1 MRDNY
6 LKYLDGVG
14 WSLYTTAVSN
24 MGLLP
29 SDPNERKLYLLGL
42 QIAGDFGATIAV
54 PIVVFVLLG
63 RWLDEKYLAS
73 PRYTILAFILAAALS
88 ARIIYKK
95 AIAYS
100 KLYQSLIEKKKP
112 GDKNQ
117 R

>member
-1 MRDNY
+1 
-6 LKYLDGVG
+6 
-14 WSLYTTAVSN
+14 

-29 SDPNERKLYLLGL
+29 ADPNERKLYLLGL

-54 PIVVFVLLG
+54 PVVTFVLLG

-73 PRYTILAFILAAALS
+73 PRYTILTFIFAAALS

-100 KLYQSLIEKKKP
+100 KLYQSLTEKKN
-112 GDKNQ
+112 DKK
-117 R
+117 